1 MRKFLFLML
10 VLFAVVGC
18 DGEDGKRGVA
28 GITGSSGV
36 NELVGLTCEE
46 GEKIEST
53 RGGSGEITLK
63 CVTAQ

>member
-1 MRKFLFLML
+1 MCKLLFLIL

-18 DGEDGKRGVA
+18 DGEDGKSGVA
-28 GITGSSGV
+28 GITGPSGV
-36 NELVGLTCEE
+36 NELVGLTCED

-63 CVTAQ
+63 CVTAE